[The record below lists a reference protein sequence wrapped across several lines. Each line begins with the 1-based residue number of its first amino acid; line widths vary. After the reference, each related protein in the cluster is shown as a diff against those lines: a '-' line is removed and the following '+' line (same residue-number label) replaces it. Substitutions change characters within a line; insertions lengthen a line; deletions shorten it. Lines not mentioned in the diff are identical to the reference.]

1 MDIELSDHKSLDIS
15 ISDIDNDPVPLDTQ
29 AFSLD
34 HELPEQVKIENA
46 VEDHHCIPSS
56 EPNNENGNFQP
67 HNDIGN
73 FEAHADDL
81 VTPEPQPKRRRKKS
95 IVWEYFTVQNAG
107 ENTKRACCKKC
118 KQTFAYSNGNKVA
131 GTSHLKRH
139 IELGTCPVLRRKEK
153 SLGTITPLAALGGGA
168 AAGSPK
174 SHYKG
179 RSRYSQN
186 LSFDYCRSRREIAE
200 MIILHEYPLHMVEHS
215 GFVSFVRNLQPQ
227 FNMVD
232 VNTVKADCLEIYSC
246 EKQDLA
252 NLLGQIPGRISLGV
266 DLLISSQTV
275 GYVLVTGSFIDSNW
289 KLHRRTLNVVMVPFP
304 YNGEALNHAVGVCLA
319 DWGLVSKL
327 FTLTLDKG
335 IWTGSEIQS
344 LRGFLSMKNPLIL
357 SGQFLIEHC
366 YAHLLSSMA
375 QDGLNSVRE
384 TINRVRESIKYVKT
398 SMVHEQKFLEL
409 KEQLQL
415 PSTKTLF
422 LDDQTQWNSTYLM
435 LVTGLESKEVFSC
448 LDAADPEYK
457 LSLSMEEWKQ
467 IETLCKHLSEFDR
480 AANVLGD
487 PASSTA
493 NNYIHEL
500 WKLHLDLN
508 QASSISEDDFERA
521 LVEPMKEK
529 WDKYWSSCN
538 LVLAF
543 AVVMDPRFKL
553 KLVEFSFTKIYGD
566 NASSYVKVV
575 DDGIH
580 ELYSEYVIQPLM
592 MTAANAEIRN
602 SENIVKTEVT
612 EVSLSSPIASL
623 GPSSD
628 RLSDFDA
635 FIHESSTT
643 QQTKS
648 ELDQY
653 LEEAL
658 LPRIPFDVLAWW
670 KLNELKYPI
679 LSKMARDILSIPVS
693 TVSSETAFKIGG
705 NKLDVYRSSL
715 QPETLEAL
723 ICAKDWL
730 RCRQ

>member
-1 MDIELSDHKSLDIS
+1 MDDIRDDMNMNDHKSMEIS
-15 ISDIDNDPVPLDTQ
+15 ISDIDNDTMPLDTQ
-29 AFSLD
+29 TFSLGD
-34 HELPEQVKIENA
+34 GIPEHVKIENA
-46 VEDHHCIPSS
+46 IVDHKFIGNS
-56 EPNNENGNFQP
+56 EPDNDIGNLEQ
-67 HNDIGN
+67 HHDIGN
-73 FEAHADDL
+73 FEPHADEL
-81 VTPEPQPKRRRKKS
+81 ASSEPPTKRRRKKS
-95 IVWEYFTVQNAG
+95 IVWEYFTVQSAG

-153 SLGTITPLAALGGGA
+153 NLGLAAGP
-168 AAGSPK
+168 PK
-174 SHYKG
+174 RNYTG

-186 LSFDYCRSRREIAE
+186 LTFDYCRSRHEIAE

-215 GFVSFVRNLQPQ
+215 GFVAFVRNLQPQ

-232 VNTVKADCLEIYSC
+232 VNTVQADCLEIYSC

-252 NLLGQIPGRISLGV
+252 NLLGQIPGRISLAL
-266 DLLISSQTV
+266 DLWISSQTV

-289 KLHRRTLNVVMVPFP
+289 KLHKRILNVVVVPFP

-319 DWGLVSKL
+319 DWGLVSRL
-327 FTLTLDKG
+327 FTLTLDQG
-335 IWTGSEIQS
+335 IWNGIETQS
-344 LRGFLSMKNPLIL
+344 LRGFLSVKNPLIL
-357 SGQFLIEHC
+357 GGQFLIEHC
-366 YAHLLSSMA
+366 YSHFLSSMA
-375 QDGLNSVRE
+375 QDGLVSVRE
-384 TINRVRESIKYVKT
+384 AINKIRESIKYVKT

-409 KEQLQL
+409 KEQLQV

-435 LVTGLESKEVFSC
+435 LMTSLELKEVFSC
-448 LDAADPEYK
+448 LDTADPEYK

-467 IETLCKHLSEFDR
+467 IEILCGHLREFDR
-480 AANVLGD
+480 QANVLGD

-493 NNYIHEL
+493 NNYFYEL
-500 WKLHLDLN
+500 WKVYMDLN
-508 QASSISEDDFERA
+508 QAAMSEDDFERD

-543 AVVMDPRFKL
+543 AVVMDPRFKM
-553 KLVEFSFTKIYGD
+553 KFVEYSFGKIYGD
-566 NASSYVKVV
+566 NASSYVKIV

-592 MTAANAEIRN
+592 MTAANAELRN
-602 SENIVKTEVT
+602 SENIIKTEAT
-612 EVSLSSPIASL
+612 EVSISSTEASL
-623 GPSSD
+623 GPSCD
-628 RLSDFDA
+628 RLLDFDV

-658 LPRIPFDVLAWW
+658 LPRIPLDVLAWW

-679 LSKMARDILSIPVS
+679 LSKMARDILPIPVS
-693 TVSSETAFKIGG
+693 TGSSESAFKIEG

-715 QPETLEAL
+715 QPEILEAL

-730 RCRQ
+730 RCQQNDQQI

>member
-1 MDIELSDHKSLDIS
+1 MDIEMSDHKSMEIS
-15 ISDIDNDPVPLDTQ
+15 ISDIDNDTVPLDTQ

-34 HELPEQVKIENA
+34 KGIMEQVKIENA
-46 VEDHHCIPSS
+46 VVDHNYIPSS
-56 EPNNENGNFQP
+56 EPDNENGKYQP
-67 HNDIGN
+67 HNDIGD
-73 FEAHADDL
+73 FETHADDL

-139 IELGTCPVLRRKEK
+139 IELGTCPVLRRKERN
-153 SLGTITPLAALGGGA
+153 LGTVTPLAAIGGRA
-168 AAGSPK
+168 TAGSPK
-174 SHYKG
+174 S

-186 LSFDYCRSRREIAE
+186 LPFDYCRSRREIAE

-215 GFVSFVRNLQPQ
+215 GFVSFVRNLQPL

-232 VNTVKADCLEIYSC
+232 VNTVEADCLEIYSC
-246 EKQDLA
+246 EKRDLA
-252 NLLGQIPGRISLGV
+252 ELLGQIPGRISLAV
-266 DLLISSQTV
+266 DLWISSQTV

-289 KLHRRTLNVVMVPFP
+289 KLHRRILNVVMVPFP
-304 YNGEALNHAVGVCLA
+304 YNGEALNHSVGACLA
-319 DWGLVSKL
+319 EWGLVSKL

-335 IWTGSEIQS
+335 IWAGSDIQS
-344 LRGFLSMKNPLIL
+344 LRRFISTKNPLIL

-375 QDGLNSVRE
+375 QEGLDSMQE
-384 TINRVRESIKYVKT
+384 TINKVRESIKYVKT
-398 SMVHEQKFLEL
+398 STVHEQKFLEL
-409 KEQLQL
+409 KEQLQV

-422 LDDQTQWNSTYLM
+422 LDDQTQWNTTYLM

-448 LDAADPEYK
+448 LDTADPEYR

-467 IETLCKHLSEFDR
+467 IETLCKHLREFDR

-500 WKLHLDLN
+500 WKVHLDLN
-508 QASSISEDDFERA
+508 QASISEDDYERD

-538 LVLAF
+538 MVLAF

-566 NASSYVKVV
+566 NASSYIKIV

-592 MTAANAEIRN
+592 MTAANAEVRN
-602 SENIVKTEVT
+602 SEISIKTEAT
-612 EVSLSSPIASL
+612 EVSLSSPEASL

-635 FIHESSTT
+635 FIQDSSTT

-658 LPRIPFDVLAWW
+658 LPRIPLDVLAWW

-693 TVSSETAFKIGG
+693 TVNSESAFKIEG

-715 QPETLEAL
+715 QPQTLEAL

-730 RCRQ
+730 RCRQNDQQT

>member
-1 MDIELSDHKSLDIS
+1 MDDIRDDMNMNDHKSMEIS
-15 ISDIDNDPVPLDTQ
+15 ISDIDNDTMPLDTQ
-29 AFSLD
+29 TFSLGD
-34 HELPEQVKIENA
+34 GIPEHIENA
-46 VEDHHCIPSS
+46 IVDHKFIGNS
-56 EPNNENGNFQP
+56 EPDNDIGNLEQ
-67 HNDIGN
+67 HHDIGN
-73 FEAHADDL
+73 FEPHADEL
-81 VTPEPQPKRRRKKS
+81 ASSEPPTKRRRKKS
-95 IVWEYFTVQNAG
+95 IVWEYFTVQSAG

-153 SLGTITPLAALGGGA
+153 NLGLAAGP
-168 AAGSPK
+168 PK
-174 SHYKG
+174 RNYTG

-186 LSFDYCRSRREIAE
+186 LTFDYCRSRHEIAE

-215 GFVSFVRNLQPQ
+215 GFVAFVRNLQPQ

-232 VNTVKADCLEIYSC
+232 VNTVQADCLEIYSC

-252 NLLGQIPGRISLGV
+252 NLLGQIPGRISLAL
-266 DLLISSQTV
+266 DLWISSQTV

-289 KLHRRTLNVVMVPFP
+289 KLHKRILNVVVVPFP

-319 DWGLVSKL
+319 DWGLVSRL
-327 FTLTLDKG
+327 FTLTLDQG
-335 IWTGSEIQS
+335 IWNGIETQS
-344 LRGFLSMKNPLIL
+344 LRGFLSVKNPLIL
-357 SGQFLIEHC
+357 GGQFLIEHC
-366 YAHLLSSMA
+366 YSHFLSSMA
-375 QDGLNSVRE
+375 QDGLVSVRE
-384 TINRVRESIKYVKT
+384 AINKIRGSIKYVKT

-409 KEQLQL
+409 KEQLQV

-435 LVTGLESKEVFSC
+435 LMTSLELKEVFSC
-448 LDAADPEYK
+448 LDTADPEYK

-467 IETLCKHLSEFDR
+467 IEILCGHLREFDR
-480 AANVLGD
+480 QANVLGD

-493 NNYIHEL
+493 NNYFYEL
-500 WKLHLDLN
+500 WKVYMDLN
-508 QASSISEDDFERA
+508 QAAMSEDDFERD

-543 AVVMDPRFKL
+543 AVVMDPRFKM
-553 KLVEFSFTKIYGD
+553 KFVEYSFGKIYGD
-566 NASSYVKVV
+566 NASSYVKIV

-592 MTAANAEIRN
+592 MTAANAELRN
-602 SENIVKTEVT
+602 SENIIKTEAT
-612 EVSLSSPIASL
+612 EVSISSTEASL
-623 GPSSD
+623 PSSD
-628 RLSDFDA
+628 RLLDFDV

-658 LPRIPFDVLAWW
+658 LPRIPLDVLAWW

-679 LSKMARDILSIPVS
+679 LSKMARDILPIPVS
-693 TVSSETAFKIGG
+693 TGSSESAFKIEG

-715 QPETLEAL
+715 QPEILEAL

-730 RCRQ
+730 RCQQNDQQI